1 MRLLLAAR
9 LSRSGDGQTGIDTQ
23 DQDAR
28 AWAEA
33 QGHQIVGVA
42 ADRITGSV
50 SPFKR
55 KELGP
60 WLNNPALREQY
71 DAIVVSK
78 MDRYTRRRDW
88 DVREWAAKHNKK
100 LIITNPELIW
110 PPAPGDTATPILWE
124 TLVNIAVAEWEST
137 SRRYTR
143 MQTHLREN
151 GFLVGL
157 PPYGFRI
164 EKVDGSA
171 HKTMVA
177 DPVEAGYIRQAAER
191 YLSGESLRECCDWLD
206 SEGAKPRLGTK
217 WACKTLQR
225 LFRNPS
231 LIGRRVSEE
240 TGKTT
245 LRHEPI
251 VDLQTWNKL
260 QAEMDRKASRKGVA
274 PKDTA
279 MLTGIAVCKMCGG
292 PMYHIRPGRKRKD
305 GSEYRKDY
313 YRCHGTERNP
323 SRCGNMVP
331 MEDVESDVE
340 KWINGPFGDFA
351 RFETIVIPGHGHEDE
366 IADIDRD
373 IRELDLDD
381 PKYLDNWTVL
391 RAERTRLKNLPTAP
405 AEVRQKPT
413 GMTIRQYWATLDT
426 PGRRAYL
433 LELGMTARV
442 RKGEKTE
449 ITVMGGLLDLRPGT
463 PDALMWKFQQR

>member
-60 WLNNPALREQY
+60 WLNDPALREQY
-71 DAIVVSK
+71 DAIVASK

-88 DVREWAAKHNKK
+88 DVREWAAKYGKK
-100 LIITNPELIW
+100 LIITSPELIW
-110 PPAPGDTATPILWE
+110 PPAPGDTATPILWD

-164 EKVDGSA
+164 VTVDGSA
-171 HKTMVA
+171 HKTMA
-177 DPVEAGYIRQAAER
+177 PDPVEAGYIRQAVTR
-191 YLSGESLRECCDWLD
+191 YLSGDSLLAVCAWLD
-206 SEGAKPRLGTK
+206 STDAKPRLGTK

-231 LIGRRVSEE
+231 LIGRRVAEG

-251 VDLQTWNKL
+251 LSRETWDELQV
-260 QAEMDRKASRKGVA
+260 EMDRKAARKGVA

-279 MLTGIAVCKMCGG
+279 MLTGIAVCRTCGG
-292 PMYHIRPGRKRKD
+292 PMYRVSPGRKRKD

-313 YRCHGTERNP
+313 YRCHGTERAP
-323 SRCGNMVP
+323 SKCRNMVP
-331 MEDVESDVE
+331 MEIVEAEVE
-340 KWINGPFGDFA
+340 AWVNGPFGDFQ
-351 RFETIVIPGHGHEDE
+351 RFEKIVIPGYGHEDE
-366 IADIDRD
+366 IADIDQD

-381 PKYLDNWTVL
+381 PEYLNKWAAL
-391 RAERTRLKNLPTAP
+391 RAERERLRSLPATP
-405 AEVRQKPT
+405 AEVTMKPT
-413 GMTIRQYWATLDT
+413 GQTIRQYWATL
-426 PGRRAYL
+426 GNAARRAYL
-433 LELGMTARV
+433 IELGMTAAA

-449 ITVMGGLLDLRPGT
+449 ITVMGGLLNIRPGT
-463 PDALMWKFQQR
+463 PDALMWKIQQ